1 MRTCRMR
8 IVAMKTHDLEG
19 LILEAQSTGGI
30 ESSYRLPKLRI
41 LFDIGRCP
49 PGSDRYPVLFLSHSH
64 IDHSAGLPYYVSLR
78 SLKKMA
84 PPTVYCPME
93 CRDDLQK
100 MLNSWVPL
108 DADADHC
115 RLIGLKEGDEIP
127 LKDDSFVRAFSSPH
141 RVPVRGYT
149 IHKKKRRLKA
159 ALQGMDASEVA
170 TRARAGEQVN
180 EVVVHP
186 EFCFPGDTLIE
197 SIEREES
204 ITRAR
209 VLLLECTFAG
219 NNISVDRARKAG
231 HIHLDQIAERA
242 ELFKNEIILLTHWSQ
257 RYSDKQIQNEVS
269 KALPESLL
277 KRVKII
283 FPERSE

>member
-1 MRTCRMR
+1 
-8 IVAMKTHDLEG
+8 MKTHDLEG

-41 LFDIGRCP
+41 LLDIGRCP

-64 IDHSAGLPYYVSLR
+64 IDHCAGLPYYVSLR

-93 CRDDLQK
+93 CKEDLQK

-108 DADADHC
+108 DADADRC
-115 RLIGLKEGDEIP
+115 KLIGLNEGDEIP
-127 LKDDSFVRAFSSPH
+127 LKNDCFIRAFASPH

-149 IHKKKRRLKA
+149 VHKRKRRLKA
-159 ALQGMDASEVA
+159 ELQGEDASQIA
-170 TRARAGEQVN
+170 ARARAGEEVN

-186 EFCFPGDTLIE
+186 EFCFPGDTLID
-197 SIEREES
+197 SIEREAS
-204 ITRAR
+204 ITKAR

-219 NNISVDRARKAG
+219 EKVSVDRARKAG

-242 ELFKNEIILLTHWSQ
+242 ELFENEIILLTHWSQ
-257 RYSDKQIQNEVS
+257 RYSDKQIQNEVA

-277 KRVKII
+277 NRIRII
-283 FPERSE
+283 FPDRYE